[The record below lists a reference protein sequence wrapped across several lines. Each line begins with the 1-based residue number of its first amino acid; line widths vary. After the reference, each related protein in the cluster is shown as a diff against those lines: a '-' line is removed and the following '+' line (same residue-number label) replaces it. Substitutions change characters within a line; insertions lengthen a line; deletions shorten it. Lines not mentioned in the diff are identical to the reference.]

1 MKPRVKASLL
11 AIIASLGLMGGCK
24 DNKKIQN
31 SNVEVTAT
39 ILEETPEPTKIVTPT
54 PTIEPTEV
62 PTEKP
67 TATPTIEPTEVPT
80 EKPTATPTIEPT
92 SEPKDE
98 MPRIPLIGEFDMND
112 LNRTVIL
119 EPGVHMVINS
129 AERQINQDIEDG
141 WTNGNV
147 IVPYLPEGYGYV
159 YVGIDEEDK
168 SKPYVWIYFNVD
180 PVEKN
185 LNTRADMYVQSVLLD
200 QETKKYETLNQIWSD
215 GSFGKVYENTE
226 DYSEFE
232 NMYGDNFY
240 KPHSHVIYYS
250 CDYSEIFDNYGN
262 FKFEIPDGY
271 TLLGAIDLENNTNVG
286 EVKSSGKVVLF
297 FANEQPILVEEDV
310 KLPGKVVKREK
321 TLTLHI

>member
-67 TATPTIEPTEVPT
+67 TATPTIEPT
-80 EKPTATPTIEPT
+80 

-98 MPRIPLIGEFDMND
+98 MPRIPLIGEFDMDD

-129 AERQINQDIEDG
+129 AERQINQNIEDG

-159 YVGIDEEDK
+159 YVGIDEGD
-168 SKPYVWIYFNVD
+168 YVWIYFNVD

-321 TLTLHI
+321 TLTLHM